1 MIDNGTHSCLS
12 CFEIIK
18 SNAKLSRVKDN
29 LRAKGREREREKER
43 EREMVNV
50 YMQTDKQKNNI
61 ETKLNGG

>member
-29 LRAKGREREREKER
+29 LRAKGRERERER
-43 EREMVNV
+43 ERKMVNV

-61 ETKLNGG
+61 ETKLTGG

>member
-18 SNAKLSRVKDN
+18 SNAKLSRVKD
-29 LRAKGREREREKER
+29 KR

-61 ETKLNGG
+61 ETKGLFTLAQFLKRFNAHY